1 MKKVTI
7 ADRLGQ
13 INGGRPD
20 IMGGFQ
26 ADGSAMIGL
35 AHIAAGSTDHF
46 WERHDGGDEILYLL
60 EGQAVFTSIA
70 GDGAQ
75 TELAVSA
82 GDLIFLA
89 RNEAHRARVT
99 ADLKLIF
106 VTPEDG
112 NTAWTDT
119 PDAIGR
125 H

>member
-7 ADRLGQ
+7 AERLGQ
-13 INGGRPD
+13 IDEDRPD
-20 IMGGFQ
+20 IIDGFQ
-26 ADGSAMIGL
+26 VDGNAMIGL

-60 EGQAVFTSIA
+60 AGRAVFTSIA

-75 TELAVSA
+75 AELAVSA

-99 ADLKLIF
+99 EDLKLIF

-112 NTAWTDT
+112 NAAWTDT
-119 PDAIGR
+119 PDAIAR